1 MEIIV
6 FFSLLLSVCTVSAN
20 LAEADK
26 SSNQQP
32 CPQDTQAVLRELTA
46 SVAVQ
51 KDEIDQLK
59 LQSTESNSETESL
72 NNDISLSLS
81 ATHVAFSTAVVLP
94 GSGPYIGP
102 FNTETTLIF
111 KHVITNI
118 GNAYKPS
125 TGIFTAPVRGAYHFE
140 LHMFG
145 HGGVAVGAYL
155 YKNEGPVVIAY
166 EHQTA
171 GGELSGSNGASL
183 LLEVGDQVFVRLL
196 NGRRIYDNDNHHTTF
211 SGHLIFTM

>member
-1 MEIIV
+1 MEVIV
-6 FFSLLLSVCTVSAN
+6 FFSLLLSVCTLSAN

-32 CPQDTQAVLRELTA
+32 CPQDTQAVLRQLTFL
-46 SVAVQ
+46 SWSLFW
-51 KDEIDQLK
+51 E
-59 LQSTESNSETESL
+59 ESNSTTGSL

-81 ATHVAFSTAVVLP
+81 ATHVAFSAAVLLP
-94 GSGPYIGP
+94 GTGPYVGP
-102 FNTETTLIF
+102 FNTETTLVF

-118 GNAYKPS
+118 GNAYNPS
-125 TGIFTAPVRGAYHFE
+125 TGIFTAPVRGVYHFE

-155 YKNEGPVVIAY
+155 YKNQGLVVIAY

-171 GGELSGSNGASL
+171 AGELSGSNGASL

-196 NGRRIYDNDNHHTTF
+196 DGRRIYDNQNHHTTF